1 MSKSIVRE
9 IELKIDNMAFGGY
22 GVGRVDGRVVFVQ
35 RAYPGEAVRARVY
48 KKKQSILFAEPVE
61 IIQASEFR
69 REAPCGVFGLC
80 GGCSHQDIGYD
91 KQFEFKTAI
100 VRDSLERIGGVTIPS
115 EIELIPAESE
125 FHYRNK
131 MEFGFAKDENGAS
144 FLGQHRKGRFDSFVP
159 AENCLLMPKLG
170 FEILSAIGKISSQ
183 MKLPIYDNHA
193 DKGLLRYVPLRFSQ
207 THSDYICSITVR
219 EKRPTEIETL
229 LREVESEIP
238 GMSAGVMIHNARTG
252 DTAFGEPYNLIGRG
266 FIEEEIDDVVF
277 RISPLSFFQTNT
289 VMARKFYA
297 KIVEY
302 AAFNGD
308 ERVLDLFSGTGTITQ
323 LAAKR
328 AGKALG
334 VESEESAVLDAR
346 ESSERNGIS
355 NAEFICDRVE
365 NVSDRIFEYF
375 APDVVILD
383 PPRGGI
389 SKKSLMRLLDYA
401 PKSIVY
407 ASCNPTTLARDL
419 EILSPKYKPDKLA
432 IVDMFPQTYHVECV
446 THLSLKN

>member
-1 MSKSIVRE
+1 VSKSIVRE
-9 IELKIDNMAFGGY
+9 IELKIDNIAFGGY
-22 GVGRVDGRVVFVQ
+22 GVGRIDGRVVFVQ
-35 RAYPGEAVRARVY
+35 RAYPGEIVTARIY
-48 KKKQSILFAEPVE
+48 KKKQSILFAEPVQ
-61 IIQASEFR
+61 IIEPSEYR
-69 REAPCGVFGLC
+69 REAPCVVFGLC
-80 GGCSHQDIGYD
+80 GGCSHQDIVYE
-91 KQFEFKTAI
+91 KQFEYKTAI
-100 VRDSLERIGGVTIPS
+100 VHDALERIGGVAIPT
-115 EIELIPAESE
+115 EIDFIPAESE

-131 MEFGFAKDENGAS
+131 MEFGFAKDEAGTI

-159 AENCLLMPKLG
+159 AENCLLMPKIG
-170 FEILSAIGKISSQ
+170 AQILSAIEKISLR
-183 MKLPIYDNHA
+183 MKLPIYDNRS

-207 THSDYICSITVR
+207 THGDYICSITVR
-219 EKRPTEIETL
+219 EKHAIEIETL

-238 GMSAGVMIHNARTG
+238 EMSAGVMIHNDRTG

-266 FIEEEIDDVVF
+266 FIEEEIDGVIF

-308 ERVLDLFSGTGTITQ
+308 ERVLDLFCGTGTITQ

-328 AGKALG
+328 ASKALG

-346 ESSERNGIS
+346 ESADRNCIA
-355 NAEFICDRVE
+355 NTEFICDRVE
-365 NVSDRIFEYF
+365 NVSDRIFEEF

-389 SKKSLMRLLDYA
+389 SKKSLLRLLDYA

-419 EILSPKYKPDKLA
+419 EILSSRYKMDKLA

-446 THLSLKN
+446 THLSLKS